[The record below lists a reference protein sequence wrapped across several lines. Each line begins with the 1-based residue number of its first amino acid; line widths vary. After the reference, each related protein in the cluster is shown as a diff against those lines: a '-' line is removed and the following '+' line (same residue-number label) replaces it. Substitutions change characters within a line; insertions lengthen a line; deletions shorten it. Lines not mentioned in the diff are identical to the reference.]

1 MSLPQVALPRVQEPH
16 RAPRHTPRP
25 APQKKKRSFGR
36 LFIGGLA
43 WLAVMSAAFLLVERQ
58 TEIQRERQ
66 AMTQMT
72 EEMQVL
78 EQQNQEAA
86 SRLVQQVSVKEIETW
101 ANGHGM
107 NRATAVKPLESDPK
121 AVAARAQPEASAT
134 TVKADS
140 GFVASARSFWEA
152 LFAPLSA
159 KGR

>member
-1 MSLPQVALPRVQEPH
+1 MSLPQVALPRVQEPN

-36 LFIGGLA
+36 LFIGGVA
-43 WLAVMSAAFLLVERQ
+43 WLAMMSAAFLLVERQ

-66 AMTQMT
+66 AMTKLT

-86 SRLVQQVSVKEIETW
+86 SQLVRQVSVSEIETW
-101 ANGHGM
+101 ASGHGM
-107 NRATAVKPLESDPK
+107 VRATAVKPLESDPK
-121 AVAARAQPEASAT
+121 AVAARPQPETPAT
-134 TVKADS
+134 AANADS
-140 GFVASARSFWEA
+140 GFVASARSFWES